1 MARTFVDRD
10 LLTWEVYPSAGD
22 YGFSDNPHLVFNCLS
37 DRNARPRY
45 VELDGHSAGAESM
58 VTDATEAKLL
68 ALLAQSKIVD

>member
-45 VELDGHSAGAESM
+45 VELDGHNAAAETMVSGA
-58 VTDATEAKLL
+58 TDAKLL
-68 ALLAQSKIVD
+68 DLLAQSRVVD